1 MNGNLNGF
9 NANDAPEPMS
19 FDPLPEGEY
28 MATITGSE
36 MKATKAGDGSYLSL
50 EYTIIDGPYAN
61 RKVWDNLNLD
71 NPNAKAVTIAQG
83 NLGAICKACAAS
95 SGNAQLET
103 PNDSSE
109 LHDIPLLIKLAIK
122 NDQNVFRKWSPVNQT
137 QQTSQPQQ
145 STMQNSPQQGN
156 QQAANNAP
164 AAPWKAKS

>member
-9 NANDAPEPMS
+9 NANNAPEPMS

-36 MKATKAGDGSYLSL
+36 MKATIKGDGSYLSL

-83 NLGAICKACAAS
+83 NFCLLYTSPSPRDRTRSRMPS
-95 SGNAQLET
+95 SA
-103 PNDSSE
+103 
-109 LHDIPLLIKLAIK
+109 
-122 NDQNVFRKWSPVNQT
+122 
-137 QQTSQPQQ
+137 
-145 STMQNSPQQGN
+145 
-156 QQAANNAP
+156 
-164 AAPWKAKS
+164 